1 MRCYV
6 TNYVKVCV
14 KSMKEGDTARGR
26 ENEGM
31 ISQIKFPSQV
41 FPWTPINSHSTV
53 QKH

>member
-1 MRCYV
+1 
-6 TNYVKVCV
+6 
-14 KSMKEGDTARGR
+14 MKEGDTARGR

-41 FPWTPINSHSTV
+41 FPWTPTYSHSTV